1 LFCSDAAV
9 KQILLQMNE
18 RRREEDSF
26 LIENLDET
34 HLLIKADM
42 QESMRAELEAEVR
55 V

>member
-1 LFCSDAAV
+1 
-9 KQILLQMNE
+9 MNE

-34 HLLIKADM
+34 HLLIKADL

-55 V
+55 DLGFIKRAVSETIG